1 MAVAVPSEP
10 PGQDTGT
17 IVEENIAGLSP
28 TIAEEVEVQLLP
40 STCVSV

>member
-17 IVEENIAGLSP
+17 IVEENTAGLSP
-28 TIAEEVEVQLLP
+28 TTAEAVEVQLLP
-40 STCVSV
+40 ST